1 MTAPALTPRHV
12 PALLNEER
20 AKDLRTFAVAAR
32 RRFWSTIIV
41 AGVLVA
47 GLQLGLAQVPALLVV
62 SMFAAAL
69 LLNAGLAALGRQAS
83 WYRRWFKYVFAVFDT
98 LLISVVVGVFGSPV
112 LALLYVLAI
121 VPYSFDRGPALGYTT
136 TGSSVLGFL
145 GASWLYQLN
154 QPGEAA
160 PWAQVW
166 LAAGLLVVVSH
177 QVIQMPSRL
186 IARIRRTRERV
197 AQVERGDLS
206 ARADARHADELG
218 FLEGSLNGMLDEL
231 EWLIDTVQ
239 QEADE
244 LAAVAS
250 QVHAASESLG
260 FRASD
265 VSASALALRE
275 DVAQQQEVA
284 TVGARSGQDARRT
297 AELARRTA
305 EATAQDAHV
314 LDDAAATSRAAI
326 DRAARTLVHVG
337 STVTET
343 AAQVRA
349 LAPASDQ
356 VGDFVDTVSRIAKQT
371 NLLALNAAIEASRAG
386 EDGVGFA
393 VVAEQIRALAVESAQ
408 AAKRVTHTVQQV
420 REQMGVAVQA
430 MDTTATEVQG
440 AGTIARDAT
449 RALASMLDGIARVT
463 RQSDEAVGLARSQ
476 AQLSAS
482 AAAAFESLEGAVLR
496 ASGNARVAVDGVLA
510 QRESIEEL
518 TRSARQLS
526 EVASRLR
533 AVANRQAHQTH
544 QQSR

>member
-1 MTAPALTPRHV
+1 MTAPTLTPRHL

-32 RRFWSTIIV
+32 RRFWSTIVV

-47 GLQLGLAQVPALLVV
+47 GLQLGLAQVPPLLVV

-69 LLNAGLAALGRQAS
+69 LLNAGLAALGRQTT

-121 VPYSFDRGPALGYTT
+121 VPYSFDRGPSLGYITT
-136 TGSSVLGFL
+136 ASSVLGFL
-145 GASWLYQLN
+145 GASWVYQIN
-154 QPGEAA
+154 QRGDAA

-265 VSASALALRE
+265 VSSSALALRE
-275 DVAQQQEVA
+275 EVAQQQEVA
-284 TVGARSGQDARRT
+284 GVGARAGQDARRT

-305 EATAQDAHV
+305 EATAQDAHE

-326 DRAARTLVHVG
+326 DRAARTLVLVG
-337 STVTET
+337 ETVTET

-356 VGDFVDTVSRIAKQT
+356 VGEFVDTVSRIAKQT

-408 AAKRVTHTVQQV
+408 AAKRVTRTVQEV
-420 REQMGVAVQA
+420 REQIGVAVQA
-430 MDTTATEVQG
+430 MDTTAAEVQG

-449 RALASMLDGIARVT
+449 RGLASMLDGIARVT
-463 RQSDEAVGLARSQ
+463 HQSDEAVGLARTQ
-476 AQLSAS
+476 AQLSSS
-482 AAAAFESLEGAVLR
+482 AAAAFESLEGAVQR

-510 QRESIEEL
+510 QRTSIEEL

-533 AVANRQAHQTH
+533 AVANRQGHQATP
-544 QQSR
+544 R

>member
-1 MTAPALTPRHV
+1 MTAPTLTPRHL

-32 RRFWSTIIV
+32 RRFWSTIVV

-47 GLQLGLAQVPALLVV
+47 GLQLGLAQVPPLLVV

-69 LLNAGLAALGRQAS
+69 LLNAGLAALGRQTT

-98 LLISVVVGVFGSPV
+98 LLISIVVGVFGSPV

-121 VPYSFDRGPALGYTT
+121 VPYSFDRGPSLGYITT
-136 TGSSVLGFL
+136 ASSVLGFL
-145 GASWLYQLN
+145 SASWVYQIN
-154 QPGEAA
+154 QRGDAA

-265 VSASALALRE
+265 VSSSALALRE
-275 DVAQQQEVA
+275 EVAQQQEVA
-284 TVGARSGQDARRT
+284 GVGARAGQDARRT

-305 EATAQDAHV
+305 EATAQDAHE

-326 DRAARTLVHVG
+326 DRAARTLVLVG
-337 STVTET
+337 ETVTET

-356 VGDFVDTVSRIAKQT
+356 VGEFVDTVSRIAKQT
-371 NLLALNAAIEASRAG
+371 NLLALKAAIEASRAG

-408 AAKRVTHTVQQV
+408 AAKRVTRTVQEV
-420 REQMGVAVQA
+420 REQIGVAVQA
-430 MDTTATEVQG
+430 MDTTAAEVQG

-449 RALASMLDGIARVT
+449 RGLASMLDGIARVT
-463 RQSDEAVGLARSQ
+463 HQSDEAVGLARTQ
-476 AQLSAS
+476 AQLSSS
-482 AAAAFESLEGAVLR
+482 AAAAFESLEGAVQR

-510 QRESIEEL
+510 QRTSIEEL

-533 AVANRQAHQTH
+533 AVANRQGHQATP
-544 QQSR
+544 R

>member
-1 MTAPALTPRHV
+1 MTAPTLTPRQL

-32 RRFWSTIIV
+32 RRFWSTIVV

-47 GLQLGLAQVPALLVV
+47 GLQLGLAQVPPLLVV

-69 LLNAGLAALGRQAS
+69 LLNAGLAALGRQTT

-121 VPYSFDRGPALGYTT
+121 VPYSFDRGPSLGYITT
-136 TGSSVLGFL
+136 ASSVLGFL
-145 GASWLYQLN
+145 GASWVYQIN
-154 QPGEAA
+154 QRGDAA

-265 VSASALALRE
+265 VSSSALALRE
-275 DVAQQQEVA
+275 EVAQQQEVA
-284 TVGARSGQDARRT
+284 GVGARAGQDARRT

-305 EATAQDAHV
+305 EATAQDAHE

-326 DRAARTLVHVG
+326 DRAARTLVLVG
-337 STVTET
+337 ETVTET

-356 VGDFVDTVSRIAKQT
+356 VGEFVDTVSRIAKQT

-408 AAKRVTHTVQQV
+408 AAKRVTRTVQEV
-420 REQMGVAVQA
+420 REQIGVAVQA
-430 MDTTATEVQG
+430 MDTTAAEVQG

-449 RALASMLDGIARVT
+449 RGLASMLDGIARVT
-463 RQSDEAVGLARSQ
+463 HQSDEAVGLARTQ
-476 AQLSAS
+476 AQLSSS
-482 AAAAFESLEGAVLR
+482 AAAAFESLEGAVQR

-510 QRESIEEL
+510 QRTSIEEL

-533 AVANRQAHQTH
+533 AVANRQGHQATP
-544 QQSR
+544 R